1 MSLLDQFSKKKSD
14 PEPDNS
20 KPSSTKKAVKVSKN
34 TKDLKKPL
42 HELATSR
49 YLNYAMSVITSRA
62 LPDVRDG
69 LKPVQRRILYVMHEE
84 LRLTYNK
91 KHRKSAAVV
100 GSTLAKFH
108 PHGDCLR
115 GNTKVYLANGQIK
128 TIQQLE
134 NEGRSQEVW
143 CVDPEGNPVIGT
155 AHSFR
160 IGQHTDKI
168 YRLKLSNG
176 RQLEVTG
183 NHPLYSSTKDWVK
196 AEDVTEGFL
205 LYSAELTNAHENP
218 EDKRPTLTVR
228 FAPNSS
234 PVEMHHLA
242 ASPKGVTGEVV
253 HHKNHNPWDNRQ
265 SNLEYLS
272 RSAHA
277 KHHQDYERGLEMGRR
292 SMFGRYGENR
302 EATKAKNSYLMS
314 EYNSNQGVFKA
325 VKLIHDLEDSGMDLT
340 LKNYEDSRMSG
351 DYYNYPIFERMIKR
365 GQIRDFSHLLEIA
378 KERRETGFINFDP
391 DIAYQG
397 VNISKIRTTI
407 PKVAPTKPMRE
418 ESQKKRIFQ
427 VFSKIIESGR
437 GITRNSYDQFRKRL
451 IQETGM
457 GYGNIHGRNYL
468 KSSTI
473 EDSMGFDSL
482 IDEFRKR
489 VPFVAEVEI
498 LEVDQEPMYDFTV
511 DGYENMF
518 VVVGKRSKYDYILA
532 PVHNSACY
540 EAMVRMAQPWAMRL
554 PLVDGHG
561 NFGSVDGDNAA
572 AHRYTE
578 ARLQPVMT
586 DLMQDI
592 RKEAVSFRPNFD
604 NTTTEPEVLP
614 FSLPLLLINGATGI
628 AVGMATNIPPHNIGN
643 VCDAAIDLLRNP
655 ARRDATLVRN
665 HLIGPDFPTGGNI
678 VESPEE
684 IEEIYATGKGTVTI
698 RSKWHTEKKGR
709 TTYLVITEIPYAVA
723 KQTLVEKI
731 AGHIVDEKIPQI
743 VDIRD
748 ESTKEIRVVL
758 ELKKGANVDAVMAY
772 LLKYTPLQSGFHVNM
787 TCLIPDHNNEGRVIP
802 KRLSLKEMLQEF
814 LDFRVSV
821 ITRRL
826 EYELGGLKERVH
838 ILDGFITVLS
848 DAQKAVDL
856 VMVSKSKGEASTLLM
871 DHFKI
876 DEDQA
881 NHVLDTKIYRLAS
894 YEIEGVKEELKE
906 KKARAK
912 EIEDLLADEEALK
925 QVLIDE
931 LKSLKKEYDD
941 GRRTTIEEDL
951 RTFEY
956 DESLYI
962 EEVDVHCVLSRQ
974 GWIRRQ
980 KSYTDLSTLRVR
992 DNDELG
998 WVLSASTRDVA
1009 LFFTN
1014 KGKVYTERVDELPD
1028 TTGYGEPIQSL
1039 FSFDNG
1045 EKVIAAF
1052 TQHKTGLTGKEEMV
1066 AISTDGSG
1074 VRFDVSKYIEPS
1086 TSVGRTFMRLE
1097 DDQSIV
1103 NVEATLPDAADD
1115 DDHVVLITR
1124 DGRCLSFE
1132 PKEIRHVKG
1141 VGKGVNTITLS
1152 KGDSI
1157 LAFGMS
1163 SGTRGGSLS
1172 VETNRGAT
1180 HDLRHTTHGV
1190 GARGQLGTRVL
1201 KTGTYVKWLR
1211 ETVEMK

>member
-1 MSLLDQFSKKKSD
+1 MSLLDQFSEKKSN
-14 PEPDNS
+14 EETKIS
-20 KPSSTKKAVKVSKN
+20 KDSQTQKAVKLSKKS
-34 TKDLKKPL
+34 KDLKKPL

-69 LKPVQRRILYVMHEE
+69 LKPVQRRILYAMHED
-84 LRLTYNK
+84 LRLTSNK

-100 GSTLAKFH
+100 GAVLAKYH
-108 PHGDCLR
+108 PHGD
-115 GNTKVYLANGQIK
+115 
-128 TIQQLE
+128 
-134 NEGRSQEVW
+134 
-143 CVDPEGNPVIGT
+143 
-155 AHSFR
+155 
-160 IGQHTDKI
+160 
-168 YRLKLSNG
+168 
-176 RQLEVTG
+176 
-183 NHPLYSSTKDWVK
+183 
-196 AEDVTEGFL
+196 
-205 LYSAELTNAHENP
+205 
-218 EDKRPTLTVR
+218 
-228 FAPNSS
+228 
-234 PVEMHHLA
+234 
-242 ASPKGVTGEVV
+242 
-253 HHKNHNPWDNRQ
+253 
-265 SNLEYLS
+265 
-272 RSAHA
+272 
-277 KHHQDYERGLEMGRR
+277 
-292 SMFGRYGENR
+292 
-302 EATKAKNSYLMS
+302 
-314 EYNSNQGVFKA
+314 
-325 VKLIHDLEDSGMDLT
+325 
-340 LKNYEDSRMSG
+340 
-351 DYYNYPIFERMIKR
+351 
-365 GQIRDFSHLLEIA
+365 
-378 KERRETGFINFDP
+378 
-391 DIAYQG
+391 
-397 VNISKIRTTI
+397 
-407 PKVAPTKPMRE
+407 
-418 ESQKKRIFQ
+418 
-427 VFSKIIESGR
+427 
-437 GITRNSYDQFRKRL
+437 
-451 IQETGM
+451 
-457 GYGNIHGRNYL
+457 
-468 KSSTI
+468 
-473 EDSMGFDSL
+473 
-482 IDEFRKR
+482 
-489 VPFVAEVEI
+489 
-498 LEVDQEPMYDFTV
+498 
-511 DGYENMF
+511 
-518 VVVGKRSKYDYILA
+518 
-532 PVHNSACY
+532 SACY
-540 EAMVRMAQPWAMRL
+540 EAMVRMAQPWSVRL

-572 AHRYTE
+572 AYRYTE
-578 ARLQPVMT
+578 ARLQPVMS
-586 DLMQDI
+586 DLMEDI
-592 RKEAVSFRPNFD
+592 RKEAVHFGPTFD
-604 NTTTEPEVLP
+604 NTAMEPEVLP

-628 AVGMATNIPPHNIGN
+628 AVGMATNIPPHNIDN
-643 VCDAAIDLLRNP
+643 VCDAAVDLLRNP
-655 ARRDATLVRN
+655 SRRDATLVRN

-684 IEEIYATGKGTVTI
+684 IEEIYETGKGTVTI

-709 TTYLVITEIPYAVA
+709 TSYLVITEIPYAVA
-723 KQTLVEKI
+723 KQNLVEKI
-731 AGHIVDEKIPQI
+731 AQHIVDGEIPQV

-758 ELKKGANVDAVMAY
+758 ELKKGSNIDAVMAY

-787 TCLIPDHNNEGRVIP
+787 TCLIPDPDNEGRVIP

-826 EYELGGLKERVH
+826 EYELGGLKERIH

-856 VMVSKSKGEASTLLM
+856 VMISKSKGEACTLLM

-906 KKARAK
+906 KKARSK
-912 EIEDLLADEEALK
+912 EIEDLLADDDSLK

-931 LKSLKKEYDD
+931 LKTLKKEYGD
-941 GRRTTIEEDL
+941 GRRTTIAEDL

-1009 LFFTN
+1009 IFFTN

-1052 TQHKTGLTGKEEMV
+1052 TQHKTCLTGEEEMV

-1097 DDQSIV
+1097 DDQRIV
-1103 NVEATLPDAADD
+1103 NVEAIMSE
-1115 DDHVVLITR
+1115 DDHVVLVTR

-1132 PKEIRHVKG
+1132 PEEIRHVKG

-1180 HDLRHTTHGV
+1180 HDLRHTTHGI
-1190 GARGQLGTRVL
+1190 GARGQLGTRAL
-1201 KTGTYVKWLR
+1201 KRGTYVKWLR